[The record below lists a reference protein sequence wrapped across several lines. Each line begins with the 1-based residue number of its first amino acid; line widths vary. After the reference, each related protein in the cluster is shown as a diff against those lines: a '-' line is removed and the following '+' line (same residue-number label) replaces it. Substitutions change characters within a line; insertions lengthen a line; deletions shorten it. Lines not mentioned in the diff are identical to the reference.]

1 MHCMLVHHTSPY
13 YCACFLVVGITHGDG
28 STPVPSELSPLPF
41 LPETP
46 PTSPTPRSLLVDE
59 DQSDSPPSLV
69 NGSSVDMDSSSLGR
83 KTDSEEFGEQST
95 ITTATG
101 SGTPL
106 LTITLPKLRGAL
118 ISSMSSVAAATCSQL
133 KLPMTRQSMRK
144 QQTSS
149 VDAKL
154 VTRVA
159 VSSQENDALP
169 TPTLTD
175 EGEASKLPSTSPLSP
190 QLSSKPLVTSDCK
203 TNDKPTASTSSL
215 TAGAVVEQLQ
225 KEQPNGQQKAL
236 VESSTCTEEEEE
248 EDNDDDVIEIGEV
261 ESELDISVG
270 GGEGEGEGEGEREEK
285 GTSVSAD
292 TLSSDDEWDESLLPP
307 RYTKVP
313 KYFLGSY

>member
-1 MHCMLVHHTSPY
+1 MHCNFVHHTTPY
-13 YCACFLVVGITHGDG
+13 YCACFLVVGVTHDDG
-28 STPVPSELSPLPF
+28 STPVPSESSPLPF

-46 PTSPTPRSLLVDE
+46 PLPTTSPIPHSPLVDE
-59 DQSDSPPSLV
+59 DQSDSPPSLI
-69 NGSSVDMDSSSLGR
+69 NGSSVDTDSSSLGR

-149 VDAKL
+149 VDGSP
-154 VTRVA
+154 VTKVA

-169 TPTLTD
+169 TLTD
-175 EGEASKLPSTSPLSP
+175 EEEASKLPSTSPLSP

-203 TNDKPTASTSSL
+203 MNDKPTASTSSL

-307 RYTKVP
+307 RYIK
-313 KYFLGSY
+313 SA